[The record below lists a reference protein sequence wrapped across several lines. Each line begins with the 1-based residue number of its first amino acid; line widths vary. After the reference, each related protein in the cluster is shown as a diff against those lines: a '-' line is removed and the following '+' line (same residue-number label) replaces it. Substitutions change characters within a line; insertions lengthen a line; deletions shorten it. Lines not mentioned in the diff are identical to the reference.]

1 MLFQVYGD
9 GALMQW
15 LGMLAVLVGLIVLNE
30 LARRTKVGGILLIFV
45 LPVIVTAWLI
55 AIQFL
60 PAESLPSFGQD
71 TLKEMNGWF
80 HYAKLYA
87 ALTGCIGFMMIKYK
101 WGIGKEHWF
110 KPFPFIIV
118 AINILIAVASDFE
131 SAVNGFTAGGVA
143 GGYWM
148 SSEQVW
154 LYGGWHNVINGI
166 AGIINI
172 FCMTGW
178 WGVYSSKDL
187 NKQDM
192 VYPDWTIAYI
202 ISYDIWNF
210 AYTYN
215 CLPTHS
221 WFCGIALLLA
231 PTIAALCW
239 NKGGWIQNRANTL
252 FFWCVFAQVFPAFQ
266 NHSIVSTVPV
276 LYPAGTTIGQVQG
289 VYANVEE
296 ALANMPMPTE
306 AHWGTML
313 VVSLLALVAN
323 VFVIAV
329 IMTRAKIYH
338 KNPYKEE
345 IWWNTKDFQKAMA
358 RAEELP
364 AAK

>member
-1 MLFQVYGD
+1 
-9 GALMQW
+9 MQW
-15 LGMLAVLVGLIVLNE
+15 VGMLAALIGLIVVNE
-30 LARRTKVGGILLIFV
+30 LARRTKLGGILLLFV
-45 LPVIVTAWLI
+45 FPLLVTVYLV

-60 PAESLPSFGQD
+60 PVESLPSFAQD
-71 TLKEMNGWF
+71 TLKEMNSWF

-101 WGIGKEHWF
+101 WGIGKQHWF

-131 SAVNGFTAGGVA
+131 SAINGFTAGGFA

-154 LYGGWHNVINGI
+154 LYGGWHNVFNGL
-166 AGIINI
+166 AGLINI

-187 NKQDM
+187 HHQDM
-192 VYPDWTIAYI
+192 LWPDMTIAYI
-202 ISYDIWNF
+202 VAYDVWNF

-231 PTIAALCW
+231 PTIAGICW

-252 FFWCVFAQVFPAFQ
+252 FFWCAFAQIFPAFQ
-266 NHSIVSTVPV
+266 NHSAVSTVPV
-276 LYPAGTTIGQVQG
+276 LYPAGTKIAEVQG

-296 ALANMPMPTE
+296 ALANMPMPAT
-306 AHWGTML
+306 ADYSAML
-313 VVSLLALVAN
+313 VISALALAVNA
-323 VFVIAV
+323 FVLAV
-329 IMTRAKIYH
+329 ILTRAKIFH

-345 IWWNTKDFQKAMA
+345 IFWTTKDFKKAMA
-358 RAEELP
+358 RAEELS